1 MRYFFLFLLC
11 FHTNVYG
18 CVFHVTWFSTP
29 VSVGV
34 LVFTC
39 VDQRDDANLDKLIP
53 WNWIHLE
60 RSVKIGVRV

>member
-1 MRYFFLFLLC
+1 M
-11 FHTNVYG
+11 
-18 CVFHVTWFSTP
+18 
-29 VSVGV
+29 SVGV